1 MFFFNAII
9 VPLFWLVNPFQ
20 IVKKIKQCWHYGR
33 TDLTQKEANEL
44 MEDYPYDIGKRY
56 AQILETLWFTYL
68 YSTLA
73 PIGSFISLMGLIF
86 YYWVDKLNLLR
97 RASLSVFVQGDLVNF
112 SLQLL
117 DLTIVF
123 WSAGILL
130 FDYQLRATVTI
141 SGILMLLFSLTYFIL
156 PTNKILNYFN
166 Y

>member
-1 MFFFNAII
+1 
-9 VPLFWLVNPFQ
+9 
-20 IVKKIKQCWHYGR
+20 
-33 TDLTQKEANEL
+33 
-44 MEDYPYDIGKRY
+44 
-56 AQILETLWFTYL
+56 
-68 YSTLA
+68 
-73 PIGSFISLMGLIF
+73 MGLIF

-130 FDYQLRATVTI
+130 FDYQLRTTVTI
-141 SGILMLLFSLTYFIL
+141 SGILMLIFSLTYFIL